1 MGCWDTI
8 NDDNVPEVPN
18 SPQILY
24 NMKAQTWQN
33 EIVSTFIDM
42 VDSGKLRLLEKRQ
55 DNDFTDNEWDSF
67 DDKVRPF
74 IETDAFIEEAA
85 NLKMK
90 HLNNGNITIE
100 QVVKKVNKDRVSAL
114 IYVLWYVNKYAQD
127 INNDEYDYCCLF
139 N

>member
-1 MGCWDTI
+1 MQKI
-8 NDDNVPEVPN
+8 A
-18 SPQILY
+18 S
-24 NMKAQTWQN
+24 
-33 EIVSTFIDM
+33 
-42 VDSGKLRLLEKRQ
+42 DSGKLRLLEKRQ

-67 DDKVRPF
+67 DEKVRPF

>member
-1 MGCWDTI
+1 
-8 NDDNVPEVPN
+8 
-18 SPQILY
+18 
-24 NMKAQTWQN
+24 
-33 EIVSTFIDM
+33 
-42 VDSGKLRLLEKRQ
+42 
-55 DNDFTDNEWDSF
+55 
-67 DDKVRPF
+67 
-74 IETDAFIEEAA
+74 
-85 NLKMK
+85 MK